1 MLTEITCKAATC
13 PEDKPRVRLT
23 DAGGLYLEVTPNG
36 AKRWFWKYRFDAKEK
51 RLSLGSYPA
60 VKLKE
65 ARFARD
71 DARKLLSQGNDPVQ
85 RRKIEKATAR
95 VNSGTTYE
103 KVAREFHTLKE
114 KEWSAAHFTKW
125 IRLQEANLFPWI
137 GPLPIAEITAPLL
150 LETLRRVEARGKNE
164 TAHSLRQY
172 AGQVSAMAWRR
183 GDAPKTPPTLCEA
196 LCRP

>member
-114 KEWSAAHFTKW
+114 KEWSAA
-125 IRLQEANLFPWI
+125 LQLW
-137 GPLPIAEITAPLL
+137 
-150 LETLRRVEARGKNE
+150 RQ
-164 TAHSLRQY
+164 AHDLMFKVTS
-172 AGQVSAMAWRR
+172 
-183 GDAPKTPPTLCEA
+183 
-196 LCRP
+196 